1 MALKTAWNVISVV
14 GLALTVHAASA
25 STPTPN
31 PAPAPKPSAV
41 NPPAAKTAA
50 KPATRNEPKGATKSD
65 AKANVKADANTDA
78 KPEPKPEPNAAP
90 KPTPDAGPNPD
101 TPAAD
106 APDEH
111 DAHAQPDPKAD
122 TQPAP
127 DSHANVVK
135 SMDPEAALKLLQEG
149 NERWVSGK
157 FENPNTGTERRQ
169 EQANAGQTPF
179 VTVLTCADSRLPVER
194 VFDRGV
200 GEVFV
205 IRVAGNVVG
214 PHEAGTIEYGAGHLN
229 ARLLV
234 VMGHTK
240 CGAVAAACSGAK
252 LEGNVGALVENI
264 RPAVDRAKT
273 STGADGATLTSAA
286 IKENV
291 WQSVFDLL
299 RTSPELC
306 KMVKSGH
313 VKVVGA
319 VCDVSSGKVE
329 WMGEHP
335 WQDALVQAFIGR
347 DTATANAQSQD
358 SH

>member
-1 MALKTAWNVISVV
+1 MALKTAWKLISVV
-14 GLALTVHAASA
+14 GLAVTVHAAMA
-25 STPTPN
+25 SSPAPEH
-31 PAPAPKPSAV
+31 APAPKVAASKPA
-41 NPPAAKTAA
+41 PAAKPASTPGAKPAAKSETKTDAKTDGKTDSKTAA
-50 KPATRNEPKGATKSD
+50 KSANDEHGAADDAPVDGHADEQD
-65 AKANVKADANTDA
+65 AKTEPQAAAKPAPASHADVVKAM
-78 KPEPKPEPNAAP
+78 EP
-90 KPTPDAGPNPD
+90 D
-101 TPAAD
+101 
-106 APDEH
+106 
-111 DAHAQPDPKAD
+111 
-122 TQPAP
+122 
-127 DSHANVVK
+127 
-135 SMDPEAALKLLQEG
+135 AALKLLQEG

-157 FENPNTGTERRQ
+157 FENPNTNSERRTQ
-169 EQANAGQTPF
+169 QATDGQTPF

-205 IRVAGNVVG
+205 IRVAGNVAG

-229 ARLLV
+229 SRLLV
-234 VMGHTK
+234 VMGHSK

-252 LEGNVGALVENI
+252 IEGNVGALVENI
-264 RPAVDRAKT
+264 KPAVDRAKT
-273 STGADGATLTSAA
+273 NTNAEGAALTAAA

-319 VCDVSSGKVE
+319 VCDVATGKVE

-335 WQDALVQAFIGR
+335 WQDALVQAFMGR
-347 DTATANAQSQD
+347 DTATASAESSG

>member
-1 MALKTAWNVISVV
+1 MALKTAWKLISVV
-14 GLALTVHAASA
+14 GLAITVHAVAAS
-25 STPTPN
+25 S
-31 PAPAPKPSAV
+31 PAPEAPPAPKPAKAA
-41 NPPAAKTAA
+41 PAT
-50 KPATRNEPKGATKSD
+50 KPAPK
-65 AKANVKADANTDA
+65 
-78 KPEPKPEPNAAP
+78 AAP
-90 KPTPDAGPNPD
+90 KVAPKPDSKPAGE
-101 TPAAD
+101 AHEAE
-106 APDEH
+106 APHPPEH
-111 DAHAQPDPKAD
+111 DADDAAADEPKAPEK
-122 TQPAP
+122 PASAP
-127 DSHANVVK
+127 AAHSEAPQA
-135 SMDPEAALKLLQEG
+135 MDPEAALKLLQEG

-157 FENPNTGTERRQ
+157 FENPNTSTNRRQ
-169 EQANAGQTPF
+169 QQATEGQTPF

-229 ARLLV
+229 SRLLV

-252 LEGNVGALVENI
+252 IDGNVGALVENI

-273 STGADGATLTSAA
+273 TTGADGAALTSAA

-347 DTATANAQSQD
+347 DTATASAEPQ
-358 SH
+358 HGH